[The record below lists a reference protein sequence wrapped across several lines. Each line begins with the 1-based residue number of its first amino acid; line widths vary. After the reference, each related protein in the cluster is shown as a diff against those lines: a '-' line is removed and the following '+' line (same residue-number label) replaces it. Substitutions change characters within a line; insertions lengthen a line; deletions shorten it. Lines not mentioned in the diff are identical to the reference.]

1 MGKNIRI
8 IIVHIA
14 SSKYRIQIFRKRQTK
29 PAKEIHWLDT
39 VQWGVAEKMNPYM
52 ENSTVTFVRCRA
64 QMPKNQ
70 HRTIN
75 TKRGNTCRDVRICQK
90 GVANRF
96 ITYSVSDHPKEIA
109 QRHALL
115 KQRRINVDATSWRCI
130 DVGATLYKRWCAC
143 WAAFHASK
151 TFVGKSKWS
160 CAKCTSNWGHAPR
173 LFPDRHTLYVL

>member
-1 MGKNIRI
+1 MCLFKFNYYIAQSKFKISHANLQKTTNKARQGNTLVGHCPMRSCRKNESIYGKYDKFY
-8 IIVHIA
+8 V
-14 SSKYRIQIFRKRQTK
+14 
-29 PAKEIHWLDT
+29 
-39 VQWGVAEKMNPYM
+39 
-52 ENSTVTFVRCRA
+52 A

-160 CAKCTSNWGHAPR
+160 CAKCTSNWGYAPR